1 MFVCLFACF
10 VKCLSI
16 CLSECINIFLS
27 VCLSVCLSLLS
38 LTVLLYI
45 YLSISLPT
53 FFFYLS
59 TSLPVFVHIFT
70 CMSVLFSFNMHVCVP
85 ACFAVGDNAPSSWN
99 LRLANPVPPS
109 RTFDQRWLRY
119 TRIDVVKLIIM
130 PRSY

>member
-1 MFVCLFACF
+1 MAQVIVWLRLNPRTCAGAAG
-10 VKCLSI
+10 VISP
-16 CLSECINIFLS
+16 SLS
-27 VCLSVCLSLLS
+27 VCLYACLSSLS
-38 LTVLLYI
+38 PSFYI
-45 YLSISLPT
+45 STYQSPYLP
-53 FFFYLS
+53 FFYLS
-59 TSLPVFVHIFT
+59 TSLLVFVHIFT